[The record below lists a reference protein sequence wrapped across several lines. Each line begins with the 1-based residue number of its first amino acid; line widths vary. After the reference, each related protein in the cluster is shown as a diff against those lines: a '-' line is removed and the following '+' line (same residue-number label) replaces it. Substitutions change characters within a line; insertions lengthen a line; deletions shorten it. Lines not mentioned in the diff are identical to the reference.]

1 MPFLKNK
8 ILLRV
13 FIPAIVL
20 TGILYLY
27 FKKPLSEVGKKTKYI
42 AYIGRYTPPKNET
55 EPKFDLLHEVSL
67 KEYVSEIKL
76 PDTKLELKA
85 FSCKND
91 GETSL
96 RIYEEIAKD
105 SNIIAVIDNTWG
117 QHLKFCDKTI
127 KENNIPVIS
136 INADRNN
143 LDFGN
148 NVIFT
153 GNNDHVP
160 SDIAAFTT
168 KILKEKK
175 VNFISEDDYPLH
187 ENYLN
192 TFKQYGIEINKM
204 FTVKGKSFTSKDSIK
219 FYQDISSFYK
229 SNPQE
234 EDRLTI
240 ISVHVPIGNNLIDYI
255 DKKFNRMRMLGHA
268 YIVNTSHIQKFGEKN
283 NASLIII
290 SNPTDA
296 VTKKLYND
304 IEKLK
309 IKYPKYFKDMPNH
322 PMFVERCMDAVEIL
336 KNKFELSQSNGF
348 EHIDSSVTKAGFI
361 KFFHSLQN
369 KIIEEEDEIYE
380 FDSLLTVVPELYF
393 TEYSSGKL
401 HSYPMQ
407 LNLEREVIPNLFF
420 GMEIVDIYNIDMNA
434 NSFTADFYY
443 WVKLDSTNKK
453 AEQFIIFQNMK
464 QNESSREL
472 IFEKLDGATIY
483 KLYKV
488 SGIFFVNFE
497 LKKYPFD
504 EQEIFIRAEIL
515 SPSDKLKVSF
525 DQKSFQLEDKAIE
538 KFKITEWDKQKYYV
552 TVDNEISRGMHG
564 DPDIAEDQL
573 NEFKNIYFRLNVKR
587 KTITPMLEIILPLIL
602 IGIISISVL
611 LMKDISFEN
620 LGEVS
625 IGVFMSIVA
634 FSISFSA
641 STPNSDD
648 LTKADFLFWLTFVVV
663 LLNFMIVIAVN
674 AIYEAEKVKTMDIRK
689 ISVLVFLMYMGLVAW
704 ILLK

>member
-1 MPFLKNK
+1 MSFLKNK
-8 ILLRV
+8 IIFRII
-13 FIPAIVL
+13 IPAI
-20 TGILYLY
+20 ILLAGVYLF
-27 FKKPLSEVGKKTKYI
+27 FKSPFKEINKRTKYI
-42 AYIGRYTPPKNET
+42 AYIGRYTPPKNQT
-55 EPKFDLLHEVSL
+55 EPKFDLLHEVTI
-67 KEYVSEIKL
+67 KEYIDQINL
-76 PDTKLELKA
+76 PDTKLELKT
-85 FSCKND
+85 FSCKDD
-91 GETSL
+91 GEMSL
-96 RIYEEIAKD
+96 QIYEEIAKD
-105 SNIIAVIDNTWG
+105 SNIVAVIDNTWG
-117 QHLKFCDKTI
+117 KHLKFCDKTI
-127 KENNIPVIS
+127 KEKNIPVIS

-160 SDIAAFTT
+160 SDISAFVT

-175 VNFISEDDYPLH
+175 VNFISEDDYLLH
-187 ENYLN
+187 ETYL
-192 TFKQYGIEINKM
+192 TAFKQYGIEVNKI
-204 FTVKGKSFTSKDSIK
+204 FTVKGKNFTSDDSIR
-219 FYQDISSFYK
+219 FYK
-229 SNPQE
+229 DITAFYKNNPVEQE
-234 EDRLTI
+234 RLTI

-255 DKKFNRMRMLGHA
+255 NKNFGRMRMLGHA

-283 NASLIII
+283 KASLIII

-296 VTKKLYND
+296 VTKKLYGD
-304 IEKLK
+304 IDKLK
-309 IKYPKYFKDMPNH
+309 TKYPQYFKDMPNH
-322 PMFVERCMDAVEIL
+322 PMFVERCLDAVEIL
-336 KNKFELSQSNGF
+336 KNKFDLSQSNGF
-348 EHIDSSVTKAGFI
+348 EHIDSTVTREGFI
-361 KFFHSLQN
+361 HFFHSLQN
-369 KIIEEEDEIYE
+369 KTIEEEDEIYE

-393 TEYSSGKL
+393 TEYSSGRL
-401 HSYPMQ
+401 HSYPLQ
-407 LNLEREVIPNLFF
+407 LNLAREVIPNLFF
-420 GMEIVDIYNIDMNA
+420 GMEIIDIYNIDMNA

-443 WVKLDSTNKK
+443 WVKLDSTNRK

-472 IFEKLDGATIY
+472 IFEKTDKATIY

-488 SGIFFVNFE
+488 SGIFFVNYQ
-497 LKKYPFD
+497 LRKYPFD

-525 DQKSFQLEDKAIE
+525 DQKSFQLEDRAIE

-552 TVDNEISRGMHG
+552 TVDNEINRGMHG

-663 LLNFMIVIAVN
+663 LLNFMIVIVVN
-674 AIYEAEKVKTMDIRK
+674 AIYDAEKVKTMDIRK
-689 ISVLVFLMYMGLVAW
+689 TSVFVFLMYMGLVGW
-704 ILLK
+704 VLLK